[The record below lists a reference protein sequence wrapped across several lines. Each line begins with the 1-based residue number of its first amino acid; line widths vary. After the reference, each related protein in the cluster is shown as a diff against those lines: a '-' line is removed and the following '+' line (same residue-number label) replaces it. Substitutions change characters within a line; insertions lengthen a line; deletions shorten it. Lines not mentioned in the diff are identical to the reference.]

1 MVTTNGLSLSIFV
14 GLHITNWI
22 VIIRNVNLVLD
33 SQMVHFAK
41 RRFGQFEK
49 IFFFLIIAAMWLRIY
64 LYVSWFDFLAIFT
77 LLCCAFS
84 LEFLAPFE
92 NSQMHSY
99 MELLASLGNMITP
112 FISGFFCFGK
122 FGEITIYKFL
132 L

>member
-1 MVTTNGLSLSIFV
+1 MVTTNGPSLSIFV

-22 VIIRNVNLVLD
+22 AIIRNVNLVSD
-33 SQMVHFAK
+33 SPMVHFAK
-41 RRFGQFEK
+41 RRFGQLK
-49 IFFFLIIAAMWLRIY
+49 KSFFLIIAAMWLRIY

-84 LEFLAPFE
+84 LEFLVPFE
-92 NSQMHSY
+92 KSQMHSY

-112 FISGFFCFGK
+112 FISGFFSFGK
-122 FGEITIYKFL
+122 FGEITSFKFL